1 MIVSSIVCSGN
12 EIVRNIE
19 IRWSMGLERNFWIP
33 TRMVRIYEDDESKRV
48 FRIIL
53 GGFSKKEGSKNDT
66 VNSLKETT

>member
-1 MIVSSIVCSGN
+1 
-12 EIVRNIE
+12 
-19 IRWSMGLERNFWIP
+19 MGLERNFWIP